1 MGQECDQVVIRDSWF
16 VTRFVSR
23 ITNHESRIT
32 YLLILFALLTTS
44 SCNRGITPGVLRF
57 SHFWSEPGQRAVM
70 DSVIDEFR
78 KENPDIPVEVS
89 ELSWGDGKTKLMIN
103 FNARTAPDV
112 IEFGSDWVAEF
123 SSNGVLED
131 LSANDTL
138 QGRLTATPGYAH
150 EPGLWKN
157 KLFAIPWF
165 VDTRVLFINK
175 DLLVRASDSDYA
187 DTNPLSRWD
196 GIYNYGLLAQ
206 KLPDTKGIGVN
217 GSDAHRLY
225 KKILPQMWSNGGN
238 ILDANGSPT
247 FAAKENIEALQFY
260 IKQLDAG
267 VLETQKNLDDLF
279 KRGKLAI
286 LFSGAWLL
294 KPLSKADFNWYCA
307 PFPGNNGHSG
317 ISFAGGEYLS
327 VNSKSELKPQAEKLI
342 AFLSR
347 PDIELR
353 LAKAFN
359 IFPANSLLQKDSFY
373 LNRNQ
378 GAVFIKQLENAK
390 MTPVHPKWLEIEA
403 ILEDEVAQALY
414 KKKTPE
420 EAMKNCD
427 SRVKELLQQP

>member
-1 MGQECDQVVIRDSWF
+1 
-16 VTRFVSR
+16 
-23 ITNHESRIT
+23 
-32 YLLILFALLTTS
+32 
-44 SCNRGITPGVLRF
+44 
-57 SHFWSEPGQRAVM
+57 
-70 DSVIDEFR
+70 
-78 KENPDIPVEVS
+78 VEVS

-123 SSNGVLED
+123 SSSGVLED
-131 LSANDTL
+131 LSKNASL
-138 QGRLTATPGYAH
+138 KERLAATPAYAH
-150 EPGLWKN
+150 EPGIWKN
-157 KLFAIPWF
+157 NVYAVPWF
-165 VDTRVLFINK
+165 VDTRVLFVNK
-175 DLLVRASDSDYA
+175 DLLIKATDSDYS

-196 GIYNYGLLAQ
+196 GLYKLGLAAQ
-206 KLPDTKGIGVN
+206 QLPDTKGIGVN

-225 KKILPQMWSNGGN
+225 KKILPQIWSNGN
-238 ILDANGSPT
+238 DILDASGNPT
-247 FAAKENIEALQFY
+247 FARKENIEALEFY
-260 IKQLDAG
+260 VKQLDGG

-294 KPLSKADFNWYCA
+294 KPLSKTDFHWYCS
-307 PFPGNNGHSG
+307 PFPGNNGHPG

-327 VNSKSELKPQAEKLI
+327 VNSASAMKPQAEKLV

-359 IFPANSLLQKDSFY
+359 IFPANSVLQKDSFY
-373 LNRNQ
+373 LTRNQ
-378 GAVFIKQLENAK
+378 GPVFIKQLENAK

-414 KKKTPE
+414 KKKTAE
-420 EAMKNCD
+420 QAMKSCD
-427 SRVKELLQQP
+427 VRVKELLREP